1 MEALFTLENIEKAY
15 RACRRGKRGTLNA
28 LRFEERLLDNLCD
41 LRDELAT
48 RAYHPSGSICFVQKR
63 PKLREIFA
71 ADFRDRVVHHLL
83 VGYLEPI
90 FERIFIH
97 DAYACRK
104 GKGLHAAVSRLQGF
118 LQQAT
123 ANGARRAW
131 YLKADVAGFFMN
143 VDKEILYHLI
153 CKKIKREDVRWL
165 TRAII
170 FHDCTR
176 DYRFKGNRGLLD
188 KIPPHKTLFKVAPGK
203 GLPIGNLSSQFFANV
218 YLNELDQ
225 FVKRRLK
232 CRHYIRYC
240 DDMVLLDR
248 SPERLAAWREE
259 IEAFLRGKLLL
270 APNPQQDR
278 LRPVSSGIDFL
289 GYIVRRRYVLVRRR
303 VVNHFREKLEWY
315 QERMSERDFVHKKPV
330 VRLKAHLQEER
341 IRRCEFVG
349 MGEGDVGG
357 GSPAVRLKPH
367 LQLGS
372 ERAKFSVGATSVA
385 QCRTTEI
392 QAWVYAPDLL
402 NGLRAATAS
411 YLGHFAWA
419 DSYRLTRALFR
430 RYPVLRA
437 AFILKDRT
445 LVPRYLP
452 SGKARNIRAAYR
464 EWVPDAGPGPVCR
477 TGLLH
482 PLWTSKGPNSDV
494 LVFFPVGRFYEFYGP
509 QSDLARRVLGLRPVL
524 GLRGFREGCGFH
536 RRRLAR
542 FLNKALYAGRHVAL
556 IRSEKRLNGK
566 VNRRLAKL
574 FRARGDMKKSPLTP
588 LCQRGERGRKR
599 GSRGLE

>member
-1 MEALFTLENIEKAY
+1 MEAIFTLENIEKAY
-15 RACRRGKRGTLNA
+15 RACRRGKRGTINA

-41 LRDELAT
+41 LRDELAA
-48 RAYHPSGSICFVQKR
+48 RAYHPSYSICFVQKR

-83 VGYLEPI
+83 VGYLEPL

-104 GKGLHAAVSRLQGF
+104 GKGVHAAIGRLRDF

-123 ANGARRAW
+123 ANGVRRAW

-143 VDKEILYHLI
+143 VDKEILYDLI
-153 CKKIKREDVRWL
+153 CKKIKRDDVRWL
-165 TRAII
+165 ARVII
-170 FHDCTR
+170 FHDCTC
-176 DYRFKGNRGLLD
+176 DYRFKGNRGLLE
-188 KIPPHKTLFKVAPGK
+188 KIPPHKTLFKVPPGK

-225 FVKRRLK
+225 FVKRQLR
-232 CRHYIRYC
+232 CRYYIRYC
-240 DDMVLLDR
+240 DDMVMLDD

-259 IEAFLRGKLLL
+259 IEAFLTEKLML

-303 VVNHFREKLEWY
+303 VVNHFKEKLEWY
-315 QERMSERDFVHKKPV
+315 QERMSERDFVRKKLA
-330 VRLKAHLQEER
+330 VRLKTHLQEEETPMPQ
-341 IRRCEFVG
+341 IR
-349 MGEGDVGG
+349 
-357 GSPAVRLKPH
+357 
-367 LQLGS
+367 
-372 ERAKFSVGATSVA
+372 
-385 QCRTTEI
+385 
-392 QAWVYAPDLL
+392 AWVYAPDLL
-402 NGLRAATAS
+402 NGLRAVTAS

-419 DSYRLTRALFR
+419 DSHRLRRALFR

-437 AFILKDRT
+437 AFILKNST

-464 EWVPDAGPGPVCR
+464 EWVPDSGPGPVR
-477 TGLLH
+477 GTGLLH
-482 PLWTSKGPNSDV
+482 PLWTDKGSDSDV

-509 QSDLARRVLGLRPVL
+509 QSAVARRVLGLRPVI

-542 FLNKALYAGRHVAL
+542 FLNMALDAGRHVAL
-556 IRSEKRLNGK
+556 IRAEKALDGK
-566 VNRRLAKL
+566 VDRHLAKL
-574 FRARGDMKKSPLTP
+574 FRARGA
-588 LCQRGERGRKR
+588 GA
-599 GSRGLE
+599 RGLCA